1 MILVDTN
8 VVSEMIR
15 PVPNPAVRD
24 WFDRESESGLFV
36 SAITEAE
43 LRYGLEIMPFGR
55 QRSQLTQEVERVLT
69 EEFDD
74 WILPFDTE
82 AARQY
87 AVIRAARRSIGREI
101 GIADC
106 QIAAIARSRAA
117 AIATRDTG
125 GFQHCGI
132 EVVNPWGRP

>member
-1 MILVDTN
+1 
-8 VVSEMIR
+8 MIR

>member
-1 MILVDTN
+1 
-8 VVSEMIR
+8 MIR
-15 PVPNPAVRD
+15 PSPNPAVRD

-43 LRYGLEIMPFGR
+43 LWYGLEILPFGR
-55 QRSQLTQEVERVLT
+55 QRSALTQEVERVLT
-69 EEFDD
+69 EEFDN
-74 WILPFDTE
+74 WILPFDSE

-87 AVIRAARRSIGREI
+87 AVIRAARRAMGREI

-106 QIAAIARSRAA
+106 MIAAIARVNVA
-117 AIATRDTG
+117 AIATRDIG

-132 EVVNPWGRP
+132 EVVNPWARP